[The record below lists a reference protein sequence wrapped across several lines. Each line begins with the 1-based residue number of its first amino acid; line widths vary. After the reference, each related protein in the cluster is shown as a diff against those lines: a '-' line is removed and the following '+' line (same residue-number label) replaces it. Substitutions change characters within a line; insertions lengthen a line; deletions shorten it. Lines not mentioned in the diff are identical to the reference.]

1 MFNELGYYE
10 LMNISEKDTIYC
22 KDNIEFALKYIE
34 DDYILIEMET
44 NEQFNTAEKLKNIMD
59 SLNLPIEK
67 NNYFEKKADSILNKI
82 HKSK

>member
-1 MFNELGYYE
+1 MQKCRKKWDK
-10 LMNISEKDTIYC
+10 I
-22 KDNIEFALKYIE
+22 IEFALKYIE

-44 NEQFNTAEKLKNIMD
+44 NEQFNTTEKLKNIMD

-82 HKSK
+82 LKSK